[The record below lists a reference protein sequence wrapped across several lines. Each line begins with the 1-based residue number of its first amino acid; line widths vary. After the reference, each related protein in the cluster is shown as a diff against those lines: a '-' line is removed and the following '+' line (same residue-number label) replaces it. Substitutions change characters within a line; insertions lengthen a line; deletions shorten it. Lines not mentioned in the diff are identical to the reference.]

1 MQLIHIS
8 MDIHIVYYDMTC
20 LQYVEYTCGT
30 YSIYIIYV
38 NMTNNYVS
46 HKNDHYEI
54 LHEDDAQ
61 LSQKE
66 SFSGNGRFVD
76 TIVPPRVR
84 RVATD
89 ARSKIPVESQAL
101 G

>member
-1 MQLIHIS
+1 
-8 MDIHIVYYDMTC
+8 MDIQIGYDLFAIRRIHMWN
-20 LQYVEYTCGT
+20 LQHLYHLCKYD
-30 YSIYIIYV
+30 
-38 NMTNNYVS
+38 NNYVS
-46 HKNDHYEI
+46 RKNDHYEI
-54 LHEDDAQ
+54 LHEDVAQ

-66 SFSGNGRFVD
+66 SFSRNGRFVD